1 MDCVG
6 PLPKSKHGHR
16 YILTIMCTTT
26 CYPEAVPLRTLKAQ
40 VVLKEVIKFFTT
52 FGLPLSYSN
61 RPGL

>member
-40 VVLKEVIKFFTT
+40 VVLKEVKFFTT